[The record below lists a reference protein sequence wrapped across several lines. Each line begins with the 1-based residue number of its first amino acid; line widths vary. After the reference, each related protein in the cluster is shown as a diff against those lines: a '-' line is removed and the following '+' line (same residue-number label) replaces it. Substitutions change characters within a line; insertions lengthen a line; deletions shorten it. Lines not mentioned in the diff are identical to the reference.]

1 MYEKLGS
8 LVARRWVAV
17 ILIWIAGAALIAPM
31 FQRKVLHFTFTPT
44 WDEVTKDGDL
54 AYLPARMTS
63 VRGQILYGQAFP
75 ENKSR
80 SEIVVVLERKEGL
93 QQADLDLAKDVAAFF
108 DAEKVKAAEFAAEG
122 KTRPPSVLAV
132 VDVLRPAG
140 NLEGTVTGAEDMI
153 GKKLIAPDKQA
164 VIVVASLEHELIAVD
179 SAWAIDIVKKMVS
192 EKVAAA
198 EARAENPL
206 PAGLNW
212 GLTGSAAVGGDTLA
226 SSNESIQNIH
236 KATAV
241 LVVLILLV
249 VYQAPVLV
257 FIPLVTI
264 GVAVFTANH
273 IIALLTQLHNVPGFG
288 WWEFEIFKTS
298 EIFIFTICFGS
309 GTDFCLFLISRFREE
324 IERGHDQATALKEAV
339 GQVGEALVG
348 SALTTVCGL
357 SMMYFSDFGKFTYS
371 GPAIALCLIITLI
384 ACMTL
389 APALLRMFGR
399 YVFWPFG
406 VKSKPCVEDDAPEKT
421 LVGRFWTWASDR
433 IMAYPGLILLVSLTA
448 LSPLAYAGLDVK
460 VSYDLLADLEATR
473 PSKVGTRMMQDHFPA
488 GEMGPITMLV
498 EKDFFPPSDL
508 QITNFVK
515 DKVGSEAAATG
526 LDADSKQALAKI
538 LEQTDPVKQL
548 DALKKFVAG
557 RPSATPLSPQTI
569 DALHAIA
576 LARQDRTTLE
586 KAIEKLKQQGAFS
599 DDVAA
604 LVDLN
609 SKGFDSDV
617 GRQLI
622 TDLTKQIYDRFPK
635 RVTSV
640 RSLTYPL
647 GEEPPVR
654 KKGVGLRG
662 FLTKTTVSHHDQSK
676 AKYVA
681 TTGPRAHQVAR
692 FDIVSAFDPFSVDA
706 EELLG
711 SLDQDKRRVTANVED
726 FVHKELSSDKN
737 SPWHGA
743 TFDFIGT
750 TAGTRDLKAVITSD
764 ERVIQRLVVIAV
776 SVVVLSILRRPL
788 ICGYLIF
795 TVVFSYLVT
804 IGATELV
811 FQWMYPGFEG
821 LDWKVPIF
829 LFVILVA
836 VGEDYNIYLATRV
849 FEEER
854 RLGRI
859 AGLRT
864 AIIKT
869 GGIITSCGV
878 IMAGTFVSLMSGS
891 LRAMH
896 ALGFALTL
904 GVILDTFIV
913 RPVLVPAFLAWLYK
927 VMPEKPSVSVE
938 TAEAG
943 AIIGGPVPQP
953 TAGGSGVLETLTIPA
968 KPHTEMASSRRA
980 VKR

>member
-8 LVARRWVAV
+8 LVSRRWVAV
-17 ILIWIAGAALIAPM
+17 IFVWIFGAALIAPK
-31 FQRKVLHFTFTPT
+31 FQREVLHFKFTPT

-63 VRGQILYGQAFP
+63 VRGQLLYGQAFP

-93 QQADLDLAKDVAAFF
+93 QQADLDLAKQVADFF
-108 DAEKVKAAEFAAEG
+108 EGEKAKVAELTAKGEA
-122 KTRPPSVLAV
+122 RPPSVLAV

-140 NLEGTVTGAEDMI
+140 NLEGAVNNGADDLI
-153 GKKLIAPDKQA
+153 GKKLISPDKQA

-179 SAWAIDIVKKMVS
+179 SAWAIDIVKKMMS
-192 EKVAAA
+192 DKVAEA
-198 EARAENPL
+198 EARTESPL
-206 PAGLNW
+206 PTGLNW

-357 SMMYFSDFGKFTYS
+357 GMMYFSDFGKFTYS
-371 GPAIALCLIITLI
+371 GPAIALCLIVTLI

-406 VKSKPCVEDDAPEKT
+406 VKSKPCVEDDTVEKT

-460 VSYDLLADLEATR
+460 VSYDLLADLEAQR
-473 PSKVGTRMMQDHFPA
+473 PSKVGTRMMQAHFPA

-498 EKDFFPPSDL
+498 EKDFFPPSDQ
-508 QITNFVK
+508 QISAFVK
-515 DKVGSEAAATG
+515 DKFNGTTLDAAATET
-526 LDADSKQALAKI
+526 LAKI
-538 LEQTDPVKQL
+538 WEQTDVVKQL
-548 DALKKFVAG
+548 DAVNKFVADHAAAG
-557 RPSATPLSPQTI
+557 LTPQTV
-569 DALHAIA
+569 DALKRIA
-576 LARQDRTTLE
+576 VARKDRATLE
-586 KAIEKLKQQGAFS
+586 KTVETLKSRGEFS

-604 LVDLN
+604 LVDVN

-622 TDLTKQIYDRFPK
+622 TDLTKRIYDRFPK

-711 SLDQDKRRVTANVED
+711 SLDQDKRRVTPNVED
-726 FVHKELSSDKN
+726 FVQKELAGDQN

-811 FQWMYPGFEG
+811 FSMMYPGFEG

-854 RLGRI
+854 RLGRT

-927 VMPEKPSVSVE
+927 VMPER
-938 TAEAG
+938 AG
-943 AIIGGPVPQP
+943 ATVDVAEVEAIGGVPVPP
-953 TAGGSGVLETLTIPA
+953 PAAAGGSGILEPLTMPG
-968 KPHTEMASSRRA
+968 KPHTEMASSRRP

>member
-8 LVARRWVAV
+8 FVSRHWVAV
-17 ILIWIAGAALIAPM
+17 ICIWVLGAVCISPKP
-31 FQRKVLHFTFTPT
+31 QRAVFERLGYEDMRFTPT

-80 SEIVVVLERKEGL
+80 SEIVVVLEREEGL
-93 QQADLDLAKDVAAFF
+93 QQADLDLAKQIAEGFESEKPKIAELAAQ
-108 DAEKVKAAEFAAEG
+108 G
-122 KTRPPSVLAV
+122 KTRPPSILGV

-140 NLEGTVTGAEDMI
+140 NLDGTVNGAEDLI
-153 GKKLIAPDKQA
+153 GKKLIAPDKKA
-164 VIVVASLEHELIAVD
+164 VIVVASLDHELIAVD
-179 SAWAIDIVKKMVS
+179 SAWAIDIVKTMVQ
-192 EKVAAA
+192 EKIKAA
-198 EARAENPL
+198 EALPVPL
-206 PAGLNW
+206 PSGLTW

-236 KATAV
+236 KATGV

-249 VYQAPVLV
+249 VYRAPVLV

-273 IIALLTQLHNVPGFG
+273 IIALLTQLHTVPGFG

-324 IERGHDQATALKEAV
+324 IERGHDNAAALKESVA
-339 GQVGEALVG
+339 QVGEALVG
-348 SALTTVCGL
+348 SAMTTVCGL
-357 SMMYFSDFGKFTYS
+357 GMMYFSDFGKFTYS
-371 GPAIALCLIITLI
+371 GPAIALCLIVTLI
-384 ACMTL
+384 SCMTL
-389 APALLRMFGR
+389 APALLRLFGR
-399 YVFWPFG
+399 YVFWPTTP
-406 VKSKPCVEDDAPEKT
+406 KLKPCAEDDFAAT
-421 LVGRFWTWASDR
+421 TMIGRFWTWASDR

-448 LSPLAYAGLDVK
+448 MAPLAYEGLNVK

-473 PSKVGTRMMQDHFPA
+473 ASKVGTKMMQSHFPA
-488 GEMGPITMLV
+488 GEMGPITILV
-498 EKDFFPPSDL
+498 DKPYESPSDA
-508 QITNFVK
+508 QVAGFITSK
-515 DKVGSEAAATG
+515 IDAYLKVDATS
-526 LDADSKQALAKI
+526 ATELAKI
-538 LEQTDPVKQL
+538 AEEKNPSRQLELLTAWNKKSADKTPVA
-548 DALKKFVAG
+548 DATVAG
-557 RPSATPLSPQTI
+557 IAELMEARSATVPLERLNEVGEKHPDLGALITI
-569 DALHAIA
+569 
-576 LARQDRTTLE
+576 
-586 KAIEKLKQQGAFS
+586 
-599 DDVAA
+599 
-604 LVDLN
+604 N
-609 SKGFDSDV
+609 SFDSEK

-622 TDLTKQIYDRFPK
+622 TDLTKEIRAKFPD
-635 RVTSV
+635 RVTDV

-647 GEEPPVR
+647 GEAPTV
-654 KKGVGLRG
+654 KKQRSG
-662 FLTKTTVSHHDQSK
+662 FGDFIKKTTVSHHKQSE
-676 AKYVA
+676 AKYVSK
-681 TTGPRAHQVAR
+681 TGERAHQVAR
-692 FDIVSAFDPFSVDA
+692 FDVVSAYDPFSVDA
-706 EELLG
+706 EDLLG
-711 SLDQDKRRVTANVED
+711 SLDMEKRKVTPNLED
-726 FVHKELSSDKN
+726 FVKKEKAGDPN
-737 SPWHGA
+737 SPWYGA

-764 ERVIQRLVVIAV
+764 ERLIQRLVVIAV
-776 SVVVLSILRRPL
+776 SAVVLWILRRPL

-811 FQWMYPGFEG
+811 FAWMYPGFEG

-854 RLGRI
+854 RHGRT
-859 AGLRT
+859 AGLRI

-927 VMPEKPSVSVE
+927 IMPERAASTVDVAEVE
-938 TAEAG
+938 AIAG
-943 AIIGGPVPQP
+943 VPVPP
-953 TAGGSGVLETLTIPA
+953 PATASGSGILEPLTIPA